1 MVLYPNPFSNTI
13 TINASKQVD
22 KVVKIEIFSTNGVL
36 VNSIV
41 ADNDI
46 TTVDTNNLAKGM
58 YFIRLSSYN
67 GNHIVK
73 KMIKN

>member
-1 MVLYPNPFSNTI
+1 M
-13 TINASKQVD
+13 
-22 KVVKIEIFSTNGVL
+22 FSTNGVL

-46 TTVDTNNLAKGM
+46 TTLDTSNLAKGM
-58 YFIRLSSYN
+58 YFIRLSSDN